1 MAEPDEQ
8 VRARLTSVGNVNLP
22 TPVVILFGVLLLA
35 AGYLTGAVAGP
46 DAPDRTTATVASF
59 DAATNRL
66 CLEGDGVSE
75 LEGAED
81 DEICGV
87 WQRVQGAVEPKVG
100 DDFRFVST
108 LHTGQAGQDDNR
120 VTLFGEVAD

>member
-1 MAEPDEQ
+1 M
-8 VRARLTSVGNVNLP
+8 GNVNLP

-46 DAPDRTTATVASF
+46 DTPDRTTATVASF
-59 DAATNRL
+59 DPATNQL
-66 CLEGDGVSE
+66 CLEGDGVSD
-75 LEGAED
+75 LDGAD
-81 DEICGV
+81 KDEICGV

-108 LHTGQAGQDDNR
+108 LHRAQAGQADDR
-120 VTLFGEVAD
+120 VTIFGEVSD